1 MLTSLVI
8 RDGYSRPDMGKG
20 CPFPRSGVASA
31 LVFENSI
38 HSDAALS
45 RERLG
50 ESFLQRMTVRTSPRE
65 RERQAQRL
73 LEELSSWLRGAGTR
87 NWGSGSCLPLM

>member
-50 ESFLQRMTVRTSPRE
+50 ESFLQRMTVRTSPQKH
-65 RERQAQRL
+65 QAQRL
-73 LEELSSWLRGAGTR
+73 LEELSSWLRGAGT
-87 NWGSGSCLPLM
+87 